1 MELSNASLDK
11 NKDGKLQYVLL
22 KGEEGHPDA
31 EGRTERV
38 KAVLEEN
45 GIILEELEMN
55 NANWDILQAQTLMDA
70 WIKKHENNIEF
81 IFSNNDA
88 MALGALKSIQK
99 EGYNTLEAYDGVTA
113 VEMAINEKPD
123 LILLDVMIPKLD
135 GISVCKKIRY
145 ALNISNIPILM
156 ISAKD
161 TESDKIVGLEM
172 GADDYIT
179 KPFQI
184 REVMARIKA
193 NLRKAEL
200 NANMEINSQKNE
212 DKDNIIKVGD
222 LTLDLKKVEA
232 RVKGEVIN
240 LTKKEFDVLKYL
252 ASQPGQVVT
261 REMLLRD
268 VWEYEEYVGAIRT
281 IDVTMNRI
289 RDKIEKDKA
298 NPKIL
303 ITKRG
308 VGYYVTDR
316 N

>member
-1 MELSNASLDK
+1 MKRLVLI
-11 NKDGKLQYVLL
+11 DGK
-22 KGEEGHPDA
+22 
-31 EGRTERV
+31 
-38 KAVLEEN
+38 
-45 GIILEELEMN
+45 
-55 NANWDILQAQTLMDA
+55 
-70 WIKKHENNIEF
+70 
-81 IFSNNDA
+81 
-88 MALGALKSIQK
+88 
-99 EGYNTLEAYDGVTA
+99 
-113 VEMAINEKPD
+113 
-123 LILLDVMIPKLD
+123 
-135 GISVCKKIRY
+135 SVCKKLRY
-145 ALNISNIPILM
+145 SLNMSNIPILM

-161 TESDKIVGLEM
+161 TETDKIVGLEI

-184 REVMARIKA
+184 REVIARVKA
-193 NLRKAEL
+193 NLRKSEL
-200 NANMEINSQKNE
+200 NANIETQVKE
-212 DKDNIIKVGD
+212 DKSDIIKVGD
-222 LTLDLKKVEA
+222 LSLDLKRVEVKV
-232 RVKGEVIN
+232 KDEVIN

-308 VGYYVTDR
+308 SGYYVTDKT
-316 N
+316 

>member
-1 MELSNASLDK
+1 MEEIVEKDKKTILVVDDEQSIMELLVFNL
-11 NKDGKLQYVLL
+11 
-22 KGEEGHPDA
+22 
-31 EGRTERV
+31 
-38 KAVLEEN
+38 
-45 GIILEELEMN
+45 
-55 NANWDILQAQTLMDA
+55 
-70 WIKKHENNIEF
+70 
-81 IFSNNDA
+81 
-88 MALGALKSIQK
+88 QK

-113 VEMAINEKPD
+113 VEMAMNEKPD

-200 NANMEINSQKNE
+200 NANMDLMNNKKSE
-212 DKDNIIKVGD
+212 DKNDIIRVGD
-222 LTLDLKKVEA
+222 LSLDLKKVEA
-232 RVKGEVIN
+232 KVKGEVIN

-261 REMLLRD
+261 REMLLRE

-308 VGYYVTDR
+308 VGYYVTDKS
-316 N
+316 

>member
-1 MELSNASLDK
+1 M
-11 NKDGKLQYVLL
+11 
-22 KGEEGHPDA
+22 
-31 EGRTERV
+31 
-38 KAVLEEN
+38 
-45 GIILEELEMN
+45 EELIEK
-55 NANWDILQAQTLMDA
+55 DKKTILIVDD
-70 WIKKHENNIEF
+70 E
-81 IFSNNDA
+81 
-88 MALGALKSIQK
+88 KSIRELLAFNLEK
-99 EGYNTLEAYDGVTA
+99 EGYKTIEADNGVDA
-113 VEMAINEKPD
+113 VDKALNQKPD
-123 LILLDVMIPKLD
+123 LILLDVMLPRMD
-135 GISVCKKIRY
+135 GISVCKKLRY
-145 ALNISNIPILM
+145 ALNINTVPILM
-156 ISAKD
+156 VSAKD

-193 NLRKAEL
+193 NLRKAEIT
-200 NANMEINSQKNE
+200 NINNEMNLSKEKE
-212 DKDNIIKVGD
+212 DKDDIIKVGD
-222 LTLDLKKVEA
+222 LSLDLKRVEA
-232 RVKGEVIN
+232 KVKDEVIN

-261 REMLLRD
+261 REMLLRE

-308 VGYYVTDR
+308 SGYYVTDKK
-316 N
+316 

>member
-1 MELSNASLDK
+1 MEEIVEKDKKTILVVDDEQSIMELLVFNL
-11 NKDGKLQYVLL
+11 
-22 KGEEGHPDA
+22 
-31 EGRTERV
+31 
-38 KAVLEEN
+38 
-45 GIILEELEMN
+45 
-55 NANWDILQAQTLMDA
+55 
-70 WIKKHENNIEF
+70 
-81 IFSNNDA
+81 
-88 MALGALKSIQK
+88 QK

-123 LILLDVMIPKLD
+123 LILLDVMIPKMD

-200 NANMEINSQKNE
+200 NTNIDAMNNKKNE
-212 DKDNIIKVGD
+212 DKNDIIKVGD
-222 LTLDLKKVEA
+222 LSLDLKKVEA
-232 RVKGEVIN
+232 KVKGEVIN

-261 REMLLRD
+261 REMLLRE
-268 VWEYEEYVGAIRT
+268 VWEYEEYVGSIRT

-289 RDKIEKDKA
+289 RDKI
-298 NPKIL
+298 
-303 ITKRG
+303 
-308 VGYYVTDR
+308 
-316 N
+316 

>member
-1 MELSNASLDK
+1 MEDIIDRDK
-11 NKDGKLQYVLL
+11 KTILIVDDEKNIRDLLVFNLQ
-22 KGEEGHPDA
+22 
-31 EGRTERV
+31 
-38 KAVLEEN
+38 N
-45 GIILEELEMN
+45 
-55 NANWDILQAQTLMDA
+55 
-70 WIKKHENNIEF
+70 
-81 IFSNNDA
+81 
-88 MALGALKSIQK
+88 
-99 EGYNTLEAYDGVTA
+99 EGYNTIEASDGIQA
-113 VEMAINEKPD
+113 VDVALKEKPD
-123 LILLDVMIPKLD
+123 LILLDVMLPKLD
-135 GISVCKKIRY
+135 GKSVCKKLRY
-145 ALNISNIPILM
+145 SLNMSNIPILM

-161 TESDKIVGLEM
+161 TETDKIVGLEI

-184 REVMARIKA
+184 REVIARVKA

-200 NANMEINSQKNE
+200 NTGNDVVVKENTE
-212 DKDNIIKVGD
+212 DIIKVGD
-222 LTLDLKKVEA
+222 LTLDLKRIEVKVKDEI
-232 RVKGEVIN
+232 IN

-252 ASQPGQVVT
+252 ATQPGQVVT
-261 REMLLRD
+261 REMLLRE

-308 VGYYVTDR
+308 SGYYVTDK

>member
-1 MELSNASLDK
+1 VEEVVEKDKKTILVVDDEKSIMELLVFNL
-11 NKDGKLQYVLL
+11 
-22 KGEEGHPDA
+22 
-31 EGRTERV
+31 
-38 KAVLEEN
+38 
-45 GIILEELEMN
+45 
-55 NANWDILQAQTLMDA
+55 
-70 WIKKHENNIEF
+70 
-81 IFSNNDA
+81 
-88 MALGALKSIQK
+88 QK

-113 VEMAINEKPD
+113 VDMALKEKPD
-123 LILLDVMIPKLD
+123 LILPDVMIPKLD

-193 NLRKAEL
+193 NLRKSEL
-200 NANMEINSQKNE
+200 NSSIELVNNTPKQEEKE
-212 DKDNIIKVGD
+212 DIIKVGE
-222 LTLDLKKVEA
+222 LILDLKKVEA
-232 RVKGEVIN
+232 RVKGESIN

-308 VGYYVTDR
+308 VGYFVTDKS

>member
-1 MELSNASLDK
+1 MENIIEKDKKTILVVDDEKSIMELLVFNL
-11 NKDGKLQYVLL
+11 
-22 KGEEGHPDA
+22 
-31 EGRTERV
+31 
-38 KAVLEEN
+38 
-45 GIILEELEMN
+45 
-55 NANWDILQAQTLMDA
+55 
-70 WIKKHENNIEF
+70 
-81 IFSNNDA
+81 
-88 MALGALKSIQK
+88 QK

-113 VEMAINEKPD
+113 VDMALNEKPD

-156 ISAKD
+156 ISARD

-193 NLRKAEL
+193 NLRKSEV
-200 NANMEINSQKNE
+200 NNNIENKINNKSDENE
-212 DKDNIIKVGD
+212 DIIKVGD
-222 LTLDLKKVEA
+222 LTLDLKKIEVK
-232 RVKGEVIN
+232 VKGEVIN
-240 LTKKEFDVLKYL
+240 LTKKEFDVLRYL

-261 REMLLRD
+261 REMLLRE

-308 VGYYVTDR
+308 VGYYVTDKK
-316 N
+316 

>member
-1 MELSNASLDK
+1 MDRDK
-11 NKDGKLQYVLL
+11 KTILVVDDEKNIRDLLVFNLQ
-22 KGEEGHPDA
+22 
-31 EGRTERV
+31 
-38 KAVLEEN
+38 N
-45 GIILEELEMN
+45 
-55 NANWDILQAQTLMDA
+55 
-70 WIKKHENNIEF
+70 
-81 IFSNNDA
+81 
-88 MALGALKSIQK
+88 
-99 EGYNTLEAYDGVTA
+99 EGYNTLEAEDGLQA
-113 VEMAINEKPD
+113 VDVALKENPD
-123 LILLDVMIPKLD
+123 LILLDVMLPKLD
-135 GISVCKKIRY
+135 GKSVCKKLRY
-145 ALNISNIPILM
+145 SLNMSNIPILM

-161 TESDKIVGLEM
+161 TETDKIVGLEI

-184 REVMARIKA
+184 REVIARVKA
-193 NLRKAEL
+193 NLRKSEL
-200 NANMEINSQKNE
+200 NANIETQTKE
-212 DKDNIIKVGD
+212 DKSDIIKVGD
-222 LTLDLKKVEA
+222 LTLDLKRVEVKV
-232 RVKGEVIN
+232 KDEVIN

-308 VGYYVTDR
+308 SGYYVTDK

>member
-1 MELSNASLDK
+1 MEELVEKDKKTVLVVDDEQSIMELLVFNL
-11 NKDGKLQYVLL
+11 
-22 KGEEGHPDA
+22 
-31 EGRTERV
+31 
-38 KAVLEEN
+38 
-45 GIILEELEMN
+45 
-55 NANWDILQAQTLMDA
+55 
-70 WIKKHENNIEF
+70 
-81 IFSNNDA
+81 
-88 MALGALKSIQK
+88 QK

-113 VEMAINEKPD
+113 VEMAMNEKPD
-123 LILLDVMIPKLD
+123 LILLDVMIPKID

-200 NANMEINSQKNE
+200 NANIDIMNNTPKQEEKE
-212 DKDNIIKVGD
+212 DVIKVGD
-222 LTLDLKKVEA
+222 LTLDLKKIEA

-261 REMLLRD
+261 REMLLRE

-316 N
+316 NS

>member
-1 MELSNASLDK
+1 ME
-11 NKDGKLQYVLL
+11 
-22 KGEEGHPDA
+22 
-31 EGRTERV
+31 
-38 KAVLEEN
+38 
-45 GIILEELEMN
+45 
-55 NANWDILQAQTLMDA
+55 
-70 WIKKHENNIEF
+70 NIEDYDKKTILVVDDEQNIMDLLVF
-81 IFSNNDA
+81 N
-88 MALGALKSIQK
+88 LQK
-99 EGYNTLEAYDGVTA
+99 EGYNTLEAYDGITA
-113 VEMAINEKPD
+113 VDMALKEKPD

-156 ISAKD
+156 ISARD

-200 NANMEINSQKNE
+200 NSNMEMYQNSKSE
-212 DKDNIIKVGD
+212 DKNNIIKVGD
-222 LTLDLKKVEA
+222 LSLDLKKIEVK
-232 RVKGEVIN
+232 VKGEVIN

-252 ASQPGQVVT
+252 ASQPDQVVT

-308 VGYYVTDR
+308 VGYYITDK

>member
-1 MELSNASLDK
+1 MEREK
-11 NKDGKLQYVLL
+11 KLILVV
-22 KGEEGHPDA
+22 DD
-31 EGRTERV
+31 
-38 KAVLEEN
+38 EEN
-45 GIILEELEMN
+45 IRDLLVFN
-55 NANWDILQAQTLMDA
+55 L
-70 WIKKHENNIEF
+70 
-81 IFSNNDA
+81 
-88 MALGALKSIQK
+88 QK
-99 EGYNTLEAYDGVTA
+99 EGYDTIEAEDGLAA
-113 VEMAINEKPD
+113 VDMALKEKPD

-156 ISAKD
+156 ISARD
-161 TESDKIVGLEM
+161 TETDKIIGLEM

-193 NLRKAEL
+193 NLRKVEV
-200 NANMEINSQKNE
+200 NSNSDNNSNNNE

-222 LTLDLKKVEA
+222 LTLDLKRVEVK
-232 RVKGEVIN
+232 VKGEVIN

-252 ASQPGQVVT
+252 ATQPGQVVT

-308 VGYYVTDR
+308 SGYYVTDK
-316 N
+316 NS

>member
-1 MELSNASLDK
+1 MEEITEKDKKTILVVDDEKSIMELLVFNL
-11 NKDGKLQYVLL
+11 
-22 KGEEGHPDA
+22 
-31 EGRTERV
+31 
-38 KAVLEEN
+38 
-45 GIILEELEMN
+45 
-55 NANWDILQAQTLMDA
+55 
-70 WIKKHENNIEF
+70 
-81 IFSNNDA
+81 
-88 MALGALKSIQK
+88 QK

-113 VEMAINEKPD
+113 VDMAINKKPD

-200 NANMEINSQKNE
+200 NAIIYIMNNQKNDEKKE
-212 DKDNIIKVGD
+212 DIIRVGD
-222 LTLDLKKVEA
+222 LSLDLKKVEA
-232 RVKGEVIN
+232 KVKGEVIN

-316 N
+316 TN

>member
-1 MELSNASLDK
+1 MEDIMDK
-11 NKDGKLQYVLL
+11 EKKKILVVDDEKNIIDLL
-22 KGEEGHPDA
+22 
-31 EGRTERV
+31 V
-38 KAVLEEN
+38 FNL
-45 GIILEELEMN
+45 
-55 NANWDILQAQTLMDA
+55 
-70 WIKKHENNIEF
+70 
-81 IFSNNDA
+81 
-88 MALGALKSIQK
+88 QK
-99 EGYNTLEAYDGVTA
+99 EGYKTLEAYDGITA
-113 VEMAINEKPD
+113 VDMALKEQPD
-123 LILLDVMIPKLD
+123 LILLDIMIPKLD

-156 ISAKD
+156 ISARD

-200 NANMEINSQKNE
+200 NSNMDAYQNAKQE
-212 DKDNIIKVGD
+212 DKSNYIKVGD
-222 LTLDLKKVEA
+222 LTLDLKKIEV
-232 RVKGEVIN
+232 RVKGEIIN

-308 VGYYVTDR
+308 VGYYVTDKA
-316 N
+316 

>member
-1 MELSNASLDK
+1 MEEIVEKDKKTILVVDDEQSIMELLVFNL
-11 NKDGKLQYVLL
+11 
-22 KGEEGHPDA
+22 
-31 EGRTERV
+31 
-38 KAVLEEN
+38 
-45 GIILEELEMN
+45 
-55 NANWDILQAQTLMDA
+55 
-70 WIKKHENNIEF
+70 
-81 IFSNNDA
+81 
-88 MALGALKSIQK
+88 QK

-123 LILLDVMIPKLD
+123 LILLDVMIPKMD

-200 NANMEINSQKNE
+200 NANIDSMNNKKSE
-212 DKDNIIKVGD
+212 DKNDIIKVGD
-222 LTLDLKKVEA
+222 LSLDLKKVEA
-232 RVKGEVIN
+232 KVKGEVIN

-261 REMLLRD
+261 REMLLRE

-308 VGYYVTDR
+308 VGYYVTDK

>member
-1 MELSNASLDK
+1 MEEIVEKDKKTILVVDDEKSIMELLVFNL
-11 NKDGKLQYVLL
+11 
-22 KGEEGHPDA
+22 
-31 EGRTERV
+31 
-38 KAVLEEN
+38 
-45 GIILEELEMN
+45 
-55 NANWDILQAQTLMDA
+55 
-70 WIKKHENNIEF
+70 
-81 IFSNNDA
+81 
-88 MALGALKSIQK
+88 QK

-113 VEMAINEKPD
+113 VEMAMNEKPD

-200 NANMEINSQKNE
+200 NANMDSMNSQKNE
-212 DKDNIIKVGD
+212 DKDDIIKVGD
-222 LTLDLKKVEA
+222 LTLDLKKIEA

-252 ASQPGQVVT
+252 AGQPGQVVT
-261 REMLLRD
+261 R
-268 VWEYEEYVGAIRT
+268 
-281 IDVTMNRI
+281 
-289 RDKIEKDKA
+289 
-298 NPKIL
+298 
-303 ITKRG
+303 
-308 VGYYVTDR
+308 
-316 N
+316 

>member
-1 MELSNASLDK
+1 MENMVEKEKKTILVVDDEKSIMELLVFNL
-11 NKDGKLQYVLL
+11 
-22 KGEEGHPDA
+22 
-31 EGRTERV
+31 
-38 KAVLEEN
+38 
-45 GIILEELEMN
+45 
-55 NANWDILQAQTLMDA
+55 
-70 WIKKHENNIEF
+70 
-81 IFSNNDA
+81 
-88 MALGALKSIQK
+88 QK
-99 EGYNTLEAYDGVTA
+99 EGYNTLEAYDGATA
-113 VEMAINEKPD
+113 VDLALNGKPD

-145 ALNISNIPILM
+145 ALNISSIPILM

-184 REVMARIKA
+184 REVMARVKA
-193 NLRKAEL
+193 HLRKAESL
-200 NANMEINSQKNE
+200 NLESAQLQKNE
-212 DKDNIIKVGD
+212 DKDDIIKVGD
-222 LTLDLKKVEA
+222 LTLDLKKIEVK
-232 RVKGEVIN
+232 VKGEVIN

-261 REMLLRD
+261 REMLLRE

-308 VGYYVTDR
+308 VGYYVTDK

>member
-1 MELSNASLDK
+1 MEEIVEKEKKTILVVDDEQSIMELLVFNL
-11 NKDGKLQYVLL
+11 
-22 KGEEGHPDA
+22 
-31 EGRTERV
+31 
-38 KAVLEEN
+38 
-45 GIILEELEMN
+45 
-55 NANWDILQAQTLMDA
+55 
-70 WIKKHENNIEF
+70 
-81 IFSNNDA
+81 
-88 MALGALKSIQK
+88 QK
-99 EGYNTLEAYDGVTA
+99 EGYKTLEAYDGVTA

-200 NANMEINSQKNE
+200 NANIDILNNQKNE
-212 DKDNIIKVGD
+212 EKKDDIIKVGD
-222 LTLDLKKVEA
+222 LSLDLKKVEA
-232 RVKGEVIN
+232 KVKGEVIN

-261 REMLLRD
+261 REMLLREG
-268 VWEYEEYVGAIRT
+268 WEYEEYVGAIRT

-308 VGYYVTDR
+308 VGYYVTDK
-316 N
+316 

>member
-1 MELSNASLDK
+1 M
-11 NKDGKLQYVLL
+11 
-22 KGEEGHPDA
+22 
-31 EGRTERV
+31 
-38 KAVLEEN
+38 
-45 GIILEELEMN
+45 EELLVER
-55 NANWDILQAQTLMDA
+55 DKKTILIVDD
-70 WIKKHENNIEF
+70 E
-81 IFSNNDA
+81 
-88 MALGALKSIQK
+88 KSIRELLAFNLEK
-99 EGYNTLEAYDGVTA
+99 EGYNIIEADNGIDA
-113 VEMAINEKPD
+113 VDKALNQKPD
-123 LILLDVMIPKLD
+123 LILLDVMLPRMD
-135 GISVCKKIRY
+135 GISVCKKLRY
-145 ALNISNIPILM
+145 ALNINTVPILM

-193 NLRKAEL
+193 NLRKAEI
-200 NANMEINSQKNE
+200 ANINNEMNFSKEKE
-212 DKDNIIKVGD
+212 DKDDIIKVGD
-222 LTLDLKKVEA
+222 LSLDLKRVEA
-232 RVKGEVIN
+232 KVKDEVIN

-252 ASQPGQVVT
+252 ASQPGKVVT

-268 VWEYEEYVGAIRT
+268 VWEYEDFVGAIRT

-308 VGYYVTDR
+308 SGYYVTDKK
-316 N
+316 